1 MQVFAQSEPTAA
13 RRTVVFKLVDRT
25 DNLTPETGIVL
36 TGSEIQVSKNGAA
49 FVDFAGTAAEIA
61 GGYYSYEFAVAELD
75 TVGNVRLKV
84 DDAAAAIVVEEYEVR
99 TIEQVYIDLYDGAI
113 WIDGAVGAAGSV
125 LGVNGTR
132 TNPVS
137 TVTDA
142 KTLADALGVKVYR
155 LLGNTSI
162 SITADHIGWTFIGT
176 QGTGAFGFPN
186 VDVDLAADVGGSRF
200 IDCHCTGQLLATT
213 GSLFVERG
221 FCTFSNIIIPVT
233 LEDTVIGSMT
243 ASAPGF
249 LLMHNCLG
257 FLGATLSLN
266 DAAVVATKLRGE
278 LTIGCAPGATV
289 DIQLDDDTKLSAGA
303 VTGGDWTVRGHG
315 EVLGAGLASLDLLD
329 DRRREYLA
337 SLYDGAVYVSAGVTN
352 SGTVLG
358 VDGTIDNPLDNMT
371 DAKSLQVKLQG
382 LGVVIE
388 AIRVLESG
396 IVFNIAGT
404 YSGGAFV
411 LEGAGAAS
419 GLLGGQTPQV
429 NVNSGADVNGSAFRG
444 LAFTG
449 GSSDF
454 GDITGD
460 GVALSNC
467 SISADL
473 GWEGVLTLFDCT
485 ISQPIELV
493 QGAAK
498 FIQAL
503 LASRCSLFDVTIN
516 NDDNDATAVLFECT
530 GTVRLENHS
539 TAGAGLSS
547 FGGQGLIVDLQ
558 PTVSDGVF
566 NFTGLNSII
575 DQKTGGVVNKAA
587 FIDEASL
594 GQHVLIDQREYVT
607 DGTQKLMVKARR
619 STFLS
624 EADLLA
630 VTPDTTG
637 PFTEGKHPAAIKTQ
651 YVETTPGA
659 AANEPEAFKV
669 RTI

>member
-1 MQVFAQSEPTAA
+1 MGLNWVPLGESDFHVAGRFPGASSVSVRVIDVTNDATVSPTPAAMLQSAQDADFWTYNLAAINGASLGGTPITEILSATLLVVMTPTGGTGVEEHLIVQVNGQALQDSLTAA
-13 RRTVVFKLVDRT
+13 YGGYVYVAGTS
-25 DNLTPETGIVL
+25 GL
-36 TGSEIQVSKNGAA
+36 TGTELPK
-49 FVDFAGTAAEIA
+49 GTP
-61 GGYYSYEFAVAELD
+61 GLP
-75 TVGNVRLKV
+75 
-84 DDAAAAIVVEEYEVR
+84 
-99 TIEQVYIDLYDGAI
+99 
-113 WIDGAVGAAGSV
+113 
-125 LGVNGTR
+125 LG
-132 TNPVS
+132 
-137 TVTDA
+137 
-142 KTLADALGVKVYR
+142 
-155 LLGNTSI
+155 
-162 SITADHIGWTFIGT
+162 
-176 QGTGAFGFPN
+176 
-186 VDVDLAADVGGSRF
+186 
-200 IDCHCTGQLLATT
+200 
-213 GSLFVERG
+213 
-221 FCTFSNIIIPVT
+221 
-233 LEDTVIGSMT
+233 
-243 ASAPGF
+243 
-249 LLMHNCLG
+249 
-257 FLGATLSLN
+257 
-266 DAAVVATKLRGE
+266 
-278 LTIGCAPGATV
+278 
-289 DIQLDDDTKLSAGA
+289 
-303 VTGGDWTVRGHG
+303 
-315 EVLGAGLASLDLLD
+315 
-329 DRRREYLA
+329 
-337 SLYDGAVYVSAGVTN
+337 
-352 SGTVLG
+352 
-358 VDGTIDNPLDNMT
+358 NMT
-371 DAKSLQVKLQG
+371 DAKALQVKLAG
-382 LGVVIE
+382 LGVVVE
-388 AIRVLESG
+388 AIRVLESSS
-396 IVFNIAGT
+396 VFNIEAT

-419 GLLGGQTPQV
+419 GLLGGQAPQV
-429 NVNSGADVNGSAFRG
+429 RVLSGADVNGSAFRG

-467 SISADL
+467 SVGGDL

-503 LASRCSLFDVTIN
+503 LAARCSLFDVTIN